1 MTITEREQL
10 IKNIYALPFWNCD
23 VSIDDSGEYYTMLRK
38 DQVLALLAN
47 ITIEPTEGS
56 TEDAK
61 EPERYGCPNWE
72 LMYNTKVHEVEEL
85 QRQNELL
92 HIQLERAWASLRT
105 FEFVYGRRLN
115 GIC

>member
-1 MTITEREQL
+1 MTTTEREQL

-38 DQVLALLAN
+38 DQVLALLTN

-61 EPERYGCPNWE
+61 EPDRACQPNWE
-72 LMYNTKVHEVEEL
+72 EMYKKSEAEVL
-85 QRQNELL
+85 DMRNRYDTLRNKLNCAQ
-92 HIQLERAWASLRT
+92 ASLRT
-105 FEFVYGRRLN
+105 FEFVYGRKLD
-115 GIC
+115 GVC